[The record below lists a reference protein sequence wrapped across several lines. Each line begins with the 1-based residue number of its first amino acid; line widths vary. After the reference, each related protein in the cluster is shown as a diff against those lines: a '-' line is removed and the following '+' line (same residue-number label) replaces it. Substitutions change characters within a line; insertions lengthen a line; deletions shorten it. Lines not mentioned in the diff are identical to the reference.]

1 MQNYVKNSNSSVEAG
16 LVNWLTENSALILI
30 VGAGMSFLL
39 TGMIQVKYY
48 LDLFEGNLPGELN
61 ITIGILLAIFFQGVR
76 CATLSS
82 TAKLFSIG
90 QRSRG
95 FFILLISLTVTVYC
109 SYEAGQ
115 VAALWEAQ
123 RPEIAG
129 HIRLVLLCLVWSGWG
144 LELVLIV
151 NLSGEAAVAGSRPQ
165 PLPQRQP
172 QHSNG
177 HHSNFPNA

>member
-1 MQNYVKNSNSSVEAG
+1 MEEG

-48 LDLFEGNLPGELN
+48 IDLFSANLPGELN
-61 ITIGILLAIFFQGVR
+61 LTMGILLAIFFQGIR

-82 TAKLFSIG
+82 TAKLFSVN
-90 QRSRG
+90 QRGRG
-95 FFILLISLTVTVYC
+95 VFILLISLAVTVYC

-115 VAALWEAQ
+115 VAYLWESS

-129 HIRLVLLCLVWSGWG
+129 HIRLVLLCLVWSGWT

-151 NLSGEAAVAGSRPQ
+151 NLAGAAAATRQPPQRQPQ
-165 PLPQRQP
+165 PQP

-177 HHSNFPNA
+177 YSPNFTKG